1 MVAHTPTEREI
12 YEANLKAL
20 RDERSRLKTAINQ
33 GRAIGFVEG
42 RIEGRTEG
50 RVEGLIE
57 GRLEGLLE
65 GQIAESRTMLLK
77 LGQLQMGPLT
87 PQQRQRIDSIADY
100 ETLQRCVV
108 LLHPSRNWDEVL
120 NEVTATAA
128 DN

>member
-33 GRAIGFVEG
+33 GRTEG
-42 RIEGRTEG
+42 RIEGR
-50 RVEGLIE
+50 IE

-65 GQIAESRTMLLK
+65 GQIAESRTTLLQ
-77 LGQLQMGPLT
+77 LGQLLMGPAT
-87 PQQRQRIDSIADY
+87 PQERQRVESIADH
-100 ETLQRCVV
+100 ETLQRCVMR
-108 LLHPSRNWDEVL
+108 LHPSRSWNEIL
-120 NEVTATAA
+120 NDVSATAA